1 VADSG
6 GPHAGVAAWLTVFLI
21 VAGFIVGVVALIAH
35 NSPIIWGAAA
45 AVLVLGGILGLTS
58 RIMELGH

>member
-21 VAGFIVGVVALIAH
+21 VAGFVVGTVALILH
-35 NSPIIWGAAA
+35 NNPIIWGAAA
-45 AVLVLGGILGLTS
+45 AVLVVGGILGLTS

>member
-6 GPHAGVAAWLTVFLI
+6 GPHAGVAAWLTVLVI

-35 NSPIIWGAAA
+35 NNPIIWGAAVV
-45 AVLVLGGILGLTS
+45 VLVIGGVLGLAS